1 MVLLD
6 SGVLSYQIYSIEPTE
21 RWLEVNNLQSKTQI
35 LIYCSKLPVIKKYF
49 MYRVNNGSV
58 LIPTISGLNQ

>member
-1 MVLLD
+1 
-6 SGVLSYQIYSIEPTE
+6 
-21 RWLEVNNLQSKTQI
+21 
-35 LIYCSKLPVIKKYF
+35 